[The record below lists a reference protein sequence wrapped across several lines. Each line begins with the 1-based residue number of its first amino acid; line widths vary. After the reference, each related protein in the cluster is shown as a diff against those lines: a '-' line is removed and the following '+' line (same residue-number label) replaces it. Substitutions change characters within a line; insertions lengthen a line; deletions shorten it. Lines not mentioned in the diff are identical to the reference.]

1 MKIAILIS
9 GHLRNYETCYYN
21 LKLNLLDL
29 LHEYDIDIFF
39 HTWDTLNY
47 NIEDKINKEEVKK
60 IIELFN
66 PKKYEF
72 EDDLK
77 FRNEIILNKNFYN
90 LNLIKYSYNND
101 PIEFVKSQI
110 NSFYGRYKTNV
121 LKQEYENEN
130 NIKYDFVISKRFDA
144 CFLDPVSTDYFY
156 KSNNTIICP
165 IGHTLMRVHNDKKY
179 ITSFNKECMILTN
192 SFSNFLLNFY
202 TKINDICD
210 TIYNYT
216 IDDTIDINDPFI
228 YLKSVE
234 ICIDKFFYFYVKKNN
249 INLNPFLNIALL
261 RIDSNKLIFFQYPCD
276 KFYHIIKDD
285 EKKSKFNLIENY
297 NILDGGELNMQ
308 NVNLKETII
317 DKYNIIC
324 FYGYEYINHIKN
336 LCLKF
341 QFKKLDNTS
350 SGISF
355 WVKKIC
361 SIYKKF
367 QLSFYMSNTN
377 NDNNKNINKV
387 KVYNGYKWIYLN
399 SYVTN
404 TLQKYT
410 LIDNF
415 NTEIINSNGVFR
427 IGIDNYDIET
437 TFLIYNIKFISIE

>member
-1 MKIAILIS
+1 MD
-9 GHLRNYETCYYN
+9 HL
-21 LKLNLLDL
+21 
-29 LHEYDIDIFF
+29 
-39 HTWDTLNY
+39 
-47 NIEDKINKEEVKK
+47 
-60 IIELFN
+60 
-66 PKKYEF
+66 
-72 EDDLK
+72 
-77 FRNEIILNKNFYN
+77 
-90 LNLIKYSYNND
+90 
-101 PIEFVKSQI
+101 
-110 NSFYGRYKTNV
+110 
-121 LKQEYENEN
+121 
-130 NIKYDFVISKRFDA
+130 
-144 CFLDPVSTDYFY
+144 
-156 KSNNTIICP
+156 
-165 IGHTLMRVHNDKKY
+165 
-179 ITSFNKECMILTN
+179 
-192 SFSNFLLNFY
+192 
-202 TKINDICD
+202 
-210 TIYNYT
+210 YT

-377 NDNNKNINKV
+377 NNKNINKV

-415 NTEIINSNGVFR
+415 NTEINSNGVFR
-427 IGIDNYDIET
+427 IGIDNYDLET